1 MFIAGN
7 LLNALA
13 TILDIALTAYMWI
26 IIIRAIV
33 SWVNP
38 DPWNPIV
45 QFLYRAT
52 DPVLRP
58 IQRMLPMRGWVID
71 FSPLV
76 AILAIIFIQ
85 KFLVASLS
93 ELAWRLR

>member
-1 MFIAGN
+1 MFIASN
-7 LLNALA
+7 LLSALA

-26 IIIRAIV
+26 IIIRAII

-52 DPVLRP
+52 DPVLRQ
-58 IQRMLPMRGWVID
+58 IQRMLPMRGWGID
-71 FSPLV
+71 FSPLI

-93 ELAWRLR
+93 DLAWRLR

>member
-26 IIIRAIV
+26 IIIRSIV

-58 IQRMLPMRGWVID
+58 IQRMLPMKGWGID

-85 KFLVASLS
+85 KFLVASLT

>member
-13 TILDIALTAYMWI
+13 TILDIALNAYMWI

-52 DPVLRP
+52 DPVLRT
-58 IQRMLPMRGWVID
+58 IQRMLPMKGWGID
-71 FSPLV
+71 FSPLI

>member
-52 DPVLRP
+52 DPVLRQ
-58 IQRMLPMRGWVID
+58 IQRMLPMKGWGID

>member
-1 MFIAGN
+1 MFLFAN
-7 LLNALA
+7 LLSALA
-13 TILDIALTAYMWI
+13 QLLGIALHIYMWV
-26 IIIRAIV
+26 IIIRAVI

-38 DPWNPIV
+38 DPYNPIV

-52 DPVLRP
+52 EPVLRP
-58 IQRMLPMRGWVID
+58 VRRLLPAAWGID

-76 AILAIIFIQ
+76 VILAIIFLDQ
-85 KFLVASLS
+85 FLVASLR

>member
-13 TILDIALTAYMWI
+13 TILDIALTAYYWI
-26 IIIRAIV
+26 IIVRAIV
-33 SWVNP
+33 SWVNA

-45 QFLYRAT
+45 QFLHRAT

-58 IQRMLPMRGWVID
+58 IQRMLPTRGWGID

-76 AILAIIFIQ
+76 AILAIIFVQ
-85 KFLVASLS
+85 RFLVASLN

>member
-45 QFLYRAT
+45 QFLHRAT

-58 IQRMLPMRGWVID
+58 IQRILPTQRWGID

-76 AILAIIFIQ
+76 VILAIIFIQ

>member
-26 IIIRAIV
+26 IIIRSIV

-58 IQRMLPMRGWVID
+58 IQRMLPMKGWGID

-93 ELAWRLR
+93 DLAWRLR

>member
-38 DPWNPIV
+38 DPRNPIV

-58 IQRMLPMRGWVID
+58 IQRILPTQRWGID

-76 AILAIIFIQ
+76 VILAIIFIQ

>member
-7 LLNALA
+7 MLNALA
-13 TILDIALTAYMWI
+13 TVLDIALSAYMWVL
-26 IIIRAIV
+26 IIRAVI

-45 QFLYRAT
+45 QFLYRVT

-58 IQRMLPMRGWVID
+58 IQRMLPIRGLGID

-85 KFLVASLS
+85 KFLVASLT